1 MCSSSGNNRREKERG
16 PLITIKRV
24 PYFRTAGRRRNKC
37 VPLLEIIDGKGTRT
51 ADSNRTRSL
60 FSNYK
65 PQKEQMCSA
74 FRNNR
79 REKERGLLITIERVP
94 YFRVAGRRRNKCVPL
109 SEIIGGKG
117 TRTAG
122 STVRA
127 FLIFVL

>member
-1 MCSSSGNNRREKERG
+1 MCSALGNNETEKERG

-37 VPLLEIIDGKGTRT
+37 VPLSDIIGEKGTRT
-51 ADSNRTRSL
+51 ADYNRTRSL
-60 FSNYK
+60 FSQCK
-65 PQKEQMCSA
+65 LQEEQMCSA

-109 SEIIGGKG
+109 SEIIDEK
-117 TRTAG
+117 RNAYC
-122 STVRA
+122 
-127 FLIFVL
+127 